1 MAPSNDKKN
10 YTMGAQALANPRT
23 DPARASSISSALTHA
38 ICSPI
43 GWTRSL
49 KACITLGRVP
59 LAVKA
64 ASVPSLAFPQEQSP
78 LGILRLAGRQAAVK
92 VIFSENVPCLP

>member
-43 GWTRSL
+43 GWTN
-49 KACITLGRVP
+49 V
-59 LAVKA
+59 
-64 ASVPSLAFPQEQSP
+64 SVS
-78 LGILRLAGRQAAVK
+78 G
-92 VIFSENVPCLP
+92 